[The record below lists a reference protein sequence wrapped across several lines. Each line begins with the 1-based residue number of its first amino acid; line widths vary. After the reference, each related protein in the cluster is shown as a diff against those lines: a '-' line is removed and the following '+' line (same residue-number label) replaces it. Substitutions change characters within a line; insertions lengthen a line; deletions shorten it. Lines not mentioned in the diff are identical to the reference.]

1 MMTKGIKMKTK
12 DYKNANTILD
22 LWENKEFM
30 RMIMLLETLKG
41 KEKQDITNWLMR
53 IIPHQERWQGL
64 SKHISTSHNLDD
76 FMK

>member
-1 MMTKGIKMKTK
+1 MKPK

-22 LWENKEFM
+22 LWVEGKKE
-30 RMIMLLETLKG
+30 RMEMLMETLSP
-41 KEKQDITNWLMR
+41 KEKQSINEWLMK